1 MTTPPSLEQVE
12 RILDKLVK
20 DTMSAMHAMY
30 MGDVR
35 GNTQRAR
42 TEVGRNEAR
51 QALIELLGIPSTR
64 PSTTLPAAGAA
75 VSSSGAGRAVGGGIT
90 SGAGA
95 AVGTGSGTGALSQA
109 EIDALRK
116 CINAW
121 LPMGAPS
128 SATPD
133 SRCIAAGRELVPTWG
148 ERELASAAVKKV
160 AG

>member
-1 MTTPPSLEQVE
+1 MTTPPNIADVE
-12 RILDKLVK
+12 KILDKLVK
-20 DTMSAMHAMY
+20 DTMAAMHAMY

-51 QALIELLGIPSTR
+51 QAIAELLGIPVPRSTG
-64 PSTTLPAAGAA
+64 TLAPTGAAAGAP
-75 VSSSGAGRAVGGGIT
+75 GAPAPAT
-90 SGAGA
+90 P
-95 AVGTGSGTGALSQA
+95 SGTGRAMGATASSGPLSQA

-116 CINAW
+116 VINAW

-133 SRCIAAGRELVPTWG
+133 SRCIAAGRELLPTWG
-148 ERELASAAVKKV
+148 EREMANAAVKKV

>member
-1 MTTPPSLEQVE
+1 MTTPPNVEQVE

-20 DTMSAMHAMY
+20 DIMSAMHAMY

-51 QALIELLGIPSTR
+51 QAFIDLLGIQSTR
-64 PSTTLPAAGAA
+64 PSTTLPAAGGQ
-75 VSSSGAGRAVGGGIT
+75 VSPSGVGRAVGGGT
-90 SGAGA
+90 SGVGP
-95 AVGTGSGTGALSQA
+95 AVGGGSAGGALSQV

-128 SATPD
+128 SAAPD
-133 SRCIAAGRELVPTWG
+133 SRCIAAGRELLPTWG
-148 ERELASAAVKKV
+148 ERETASAAVRKV

>member
-1 MTTPPSLEQVE
+1 MTTPPSVDQVE

-51 QALIELLGIPSTR
+51 QALIDLFGISTKR
-64 PSTTLPAAGAA
+64 PSTTLPPTGGA
-75 VSSSGAGRAVGGGIT
+75 VT
-90 SGAGA
+90 PSGAGA
-95 AVGTGSGTGALSQA
+95 AMGGAAAGASLTQT

-148 ERELASAAVKKV
+148 EREIASAAVKKV
-160 AG
+160 SG

>member
-1 MTTPPSLEQVE
+1 MTTPPSLDQVE

-75 VSSSGAGRAVGGGIT
+75 VSSGAGRAVGGGMA
-90 SGAGA
+90 SGAGP
-95 AVGTGSGTGALSQA
+95 AVGGASAAGALSQA

-160 AG
+160 T

>member
-1 MTTPPSLEQVE
+1 MTTPPNIADVE
-12 RILDKLVK
+12 KILDKLVK
-20 DTMSAMHAMY
+20 DTMAAMHAMY

-51 QALIELLGIPSTR
+51 QALAELLGIPAGRAS
-64 PSTTLPAAGAA
+64 SATLPPTGAAAGAP
-75 VSSSGAGRAVGGGIT
+75 GAPAPAT
-90 SGAGA
+90 P
-95 AVGTGSGTGALSQA
+95 SGTGRAMGGSSGGGLLSQA

-116 CINAW
+116 VINAW

-133 SRCIAAGRELVPTWG
+133 SRCIAAGRELLPTWG
-148 ERELASAAVKKV
+148 ERELANAAVKKV

>member
-1 MTTPPSLEQVE
+1 MTTPPNVEQVE

-51 QALIELLGIPSTR
+51 QAFMDLLGLQSTR
-64 PSTTLPAAGAA
+64 PSTTLPATGAA
-75 VSSSGAGRAVGGGIT
+75 VSPSGIGRAVGGGAT
-90 SGAGA
+90 SGIGP
-95 AVGTGSGTGALSQA
+95 AVGGGSAGGALSQA

-148 ERELASAAVKKV
+148 ERETASAALKKV